1 MEPEAKARQVI
12 DRKLRNAGWVLQDR
26 DEFNPHAS
34 IGVAVREFRT
44 NDGKEVDYALFVDGT
59 PVGLVEAK
67 PEASGV
73 HLSTL
78 ACEQNMQYVNSGL
91 QGNYNK
97 KELRFIYE
105 ATNLIVEFTDLY
117 DPKPR
122 LRAIFTFHQPEHLQF
137 LINDFKYSNE
147 KTLRGRMQNFPTLP
161 DANFREC
168 QLQAITSLERS
179 FSGNNPRAL
188 IQMATGAGKTYTAIT
203 NTYRL
208 LKHAKAKR
216 ILFLVDTKNLG
227 EQAER
232 EYKNYQPYDGTS
244 KLSEIYNIQRIQSS
258 NIPQDTQI
266 CISTIQRLYSMLQGE
281 IKSFANDAD
290 EESGNTTATGMPR
303 EVVYNKEYPP
313 EFFDFIIIDECH
325 RSIYNLWR
333 QVLDYFD
340 AFLIGLTATPNQH
353 TYAFFNQNVV
363 SEYTHQQAINDK
375 VNVGAFN
382 TFVIETQKTQQGG
395 IVATINQK
403 IEVRDKRTRYQ
414 KWADTDEDIIYEGKD
429 LDRSVVNK
437 SQIRLILQTF
447 KDNWRK
453 WPYFKDRKE
462 LPKTL
467 VFAKN
472 DSHAADIVEIAK
484 EIFCEGNDFCK
495 KITYTSE
502 ENEQSLLYSY
512 RSEYNPRMAVTVS
525 KIATGT
531 DVKAIEILIFMRD
544 IKSENYYEQMLGR
557 ARRTLG
563 KEELI
568 QSSPSARFP
577 KLGYVIVDAVGVTK
591 SEKMSRGK
599 CGTDIK
605 STVSFKKLLDS
616 VVTGDVSEET
626 FLTLGTRIDRLEKIM
641 SGKEKQD
648 FSDLTNGT
656 TMHDLAVGLKSAHDI
671 DKIEEVIIVEHQ
683 DYNMLAPMEQ
693 ENIRKEIIKQRC
705 KDAAMPLFKPEVRKF
720 LMTVRSSDE
729 QTIDPALDSL
739 IEEATGFTD
748 DVNCTKED
756 VRNTFRT
763 FIDTYRDEIMA
774 LQIIYNQDFRNRHL
788 TESMINDLYERM
800 VRYNSTLQPQIIFS
814 AYEEKTKYKS
824 MFKELVDIIQI
835 IRYEWEQV
843 TALTSFADV
852 VRSRYRDWIFSKNK
866 NKGGER
872 GAASEPFT
880 PEQLKWLEMMRDYIA
895 KNANLQPQALEAGIF
910 KKNGGAAK
918 YCRLFGDK
926 WEMIINELNYTLVA

>member
-1 MEPEAKARQVI
+1 MEPEAKARQII
-12 DRKLRNAGWVLQDR
+12 DDKLRNAGWVLQDR

-34 IGVAVREFRT
+34 VGVAVREFRT
-44 NDGKEVDYALFVDGT
+44 NDGKEVDYALFVDST
-59 PVGLVEAK
+59 PVGLIEAK
-67 PEASGV
+67 PETSGV

-78 ACEQNMQYVNSGL
+78 ASEQNRQYVNSGL

-122 LRAIFTFHQPEHLQF
+122 LRPVFSFHRPEHLQF
-137 LINDFKYSNE
+137 LINDFKYNHE
-147 KTLRGRMQNFPTLP
+147 KTLRGRMLNFPALP
-161 DANFREC
+161 NANFREC
-168 QLQAITSLERS
+168 QLQAITGLEKS
-179 FSGNNPRAL
+179 FAGNKPRAL

-208 LKHAKAKR
+208 LKYAKARR

-232 EYKNYQPYDGTS
+232 EYKNYQPYDGMS

-266 CISTIQRLYSMLQGE
+266 CITTIQRLYSMLQGE
-281 IKSFANDAD
+281 IHSFTDDDD
-290 EESGNTTATGMPR
+290 EESDDDATGTPR
-303 EVVYNKEYPP
+303 EVTYNKDYPP

-340 AFLIGLTATPNQH
+340 AFLIGLTATPNRH

-363 SEYTHQQAINDK
+363 SEYTHQQAVNDG
-375 VNVGAFN
+375 VNVGAFG
-382 TFVIETQKTQQGG
+382 TFVIETQKTRQGG

-414 KWADTDEDIIYEGKD
+414 KWTDTEEDIIYEGKE

-447 KDNWRK
+447 KDNWKK
-453 WPYFKDRKE
+453 WAYFKDRKE

-467 VFAKN
+467 IFAKN

-484 EIFCEGNDFCK
+484 EVFCEGNDFCK

-502 ENEQSLLYSY
+502 EDEQSLLYSY
-512 RSEYNPRMAVTVS
+512 RNEYNPRIAVTVS

-563 KEELI
+563 KEELVK
-568 QSSPSARFP
+568 SSPSAHSP

-591 SEKMSRGK
+591 SEKASRGK

-605 STVSFKKLLDS
+605 PTVSFKKLLDS
-616 VVTGDVSEET
+616 VVTGDISEET
-626 FLTLGTRIDRLEKIM
+626 FLTLGTRINRLEKIM
-641 SGKEKQD
+641 TEKEKQD
-648 FSDLTNGT
+648 FIQLTNGT
-656 TMHDLAVGLKSAHDI
+656 TMHDLAVYLKSAHDV
-671 DKIEEVIIVEHQ
+671 DKIDEIIATKHQ
-683 DYNMLAPMEQ
+683 DYKMLAPIEQ
-693 ENIRKEIIKQRC
+693 KNIKKEIIKQRC
-705 KDAAMPLFKPEVRKF
+705 KNAAMPLFKPEVRKF
-720 LMTVRSSDE
+720 LMMVRNSDE

-739 IEEATGFTD
+739 IENATGFTE
-748 DVNCTKED
+748 DVNRNKED
-756 VRNTFRT
+756 IRKTFRT
-763 FIDTYRDEIMA
+763 FIDTNKDEITA

-788 TESMINDLYERM
+788 TESMIDDLYKRM
-800 VRYNSTLQPQIIFS
+800 LRYNSTLQPPIIFS
-814 AYEEKTKYKS
+814 AYEEKTKNKS

-835 IRYEWEQV
+835 IRYEWGQT
-843 TALTSFADV
+843 TALTPFADE
-852 VRSRYRDWIFSKNK
+852 VRARYKDWIFSKNK

-880 PEQLKWLEMMRDYIA
+880 PEQLKWLEMIRDYIA
-895 KNANLQPQALEAGIF
+895 KNANLEPQALESGIF

-926 WEMIINELNYTLVA
+926 WETIIDELNYTLVA

>member
-12 DRKLRNAGWVLQDR
+12 DCKLKGAGWVLQDR

-34 IGVAVREFRT
+34 VGVAVREFRT

-67 PEASGV
+67 PETSGV

-105 ATNLIVEFTDLY
+105 ATNLIVEYTDLY

-122 LRAIFTFHQPEHLQF
+122 LRPVFSFHQPEHLQY
-137 LINDFKYSNE
+137 LINDFKYNE
-147 KTLRGRMQNFPTLP
+147 KKTLRGRMQNFPALP
-161 DANFREC
+161 DANFRKC
-168 QLQAITSLERS
+168 QVQAITNLEKS
-179 FSGNNPRAL
+179 FAGNNPRAL

-208 LKHAKAKR
+208 LKYAKAKR

-281 IKSFANDAD
+281 INSFTDDAD
-290 EESGNTTATGMPR
+290 EESGNTATGTPR
-303 EVVYNKEYPP
+303 EVAYNKNYPP

-363 SEYTHQQAINDK
+363 SEYTHQQAVNDN
-375 VNVGAFN
+375 VNVGVFN
-382 TFVIETQKTQQGG
+382 TYTITTQKTKQGG
-395 IVATINQK
+395 TVATINQK

-414 KWADTDEDIIYEGKD
+414 KWTDTDEDIIYEGKE

-447 KDNWRK
+447 RDNWKK

-484 EIFCEGNDFCK
+484 EVFCEGNDFCK

-512 RSEYNPRMAVTVS
+512 RNEYNPRMAVTVS

-568 QSSPSARFP
+568 QSSPSARSP

-591 SEKMSRGK
+591 SEKISRGK

-641 SGKEKQD
+641 TEKEKQN
-648 FSDLTNGT
+648 FSNLTNGA
-656 TMHDLAVGLKSAHDI
+656 TMHDLAVNLKSAHDV
-671 DKIEEVIIVEHQ
+671 DKIEEIITAEHQ
-683 DYNMLAPMEQ
+683 DYKKLAPIEQ
-693 ENIRKEIIKQRC
+693 ENIRKNIIKQRC
-705 KDAAMPLFKPEVRKF
+705 KTAAMILFKPEVRKF
-720 LMTVRSSDE
+720 LMNVRNSNE

-748 DVNCTKED
+748 DVDRNKED
-756 VRNTFRT
+756 VRNIFRT
-763 FIDTYRDEIMA
+763 FIDTYKDEITA

-788 TESMINDLYERM
+788 TENIISDLYEKM
-800 VRYNSTLQPQIIFS
+800 ACYNNMLQPQIIFS
-814 AYEEKTKYKS
+814 AYEEKTKNKS

-843 TALTSFADV
+843 TILTPFAEG

-880 PEQLKWLEMMRDYIA
+880 PEQLKWLEIIRDYIA
-895 KNANLQPQALEAGIF
+895 KNANLQPQALESGIF

-926 WEMIINELNYTLVA
+926 WETIIDELNYALVA